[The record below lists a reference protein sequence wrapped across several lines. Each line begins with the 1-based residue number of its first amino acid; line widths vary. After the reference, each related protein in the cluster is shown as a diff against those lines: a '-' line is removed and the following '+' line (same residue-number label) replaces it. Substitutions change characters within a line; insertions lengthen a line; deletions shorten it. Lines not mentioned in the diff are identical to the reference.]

1 MIPSKI
7 SSNVRVKL
15 DRIINVYN
23 NNNNK
28 IKKVEIVKSLTVGL
42 SICIIDLIFITCYQE
57 SISPGTTRSL
67 NKHFH
72 WNIIKR

>member
-57 SISPGTTRSL
+57 SIAPRNTKSL

-72 WNIIKR
+72 